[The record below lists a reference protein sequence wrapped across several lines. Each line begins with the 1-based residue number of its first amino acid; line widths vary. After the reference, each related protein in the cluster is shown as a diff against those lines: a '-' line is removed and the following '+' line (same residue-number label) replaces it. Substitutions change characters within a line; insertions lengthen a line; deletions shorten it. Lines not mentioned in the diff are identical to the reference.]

1 MASPLAALGDFRASH
16 PALDVVEDAPVER
29 KLAEASAVIRAL
41 CDSDA
46 VDPEV
51 LSTVCCNMAA
61 RALQSTD
68 AVGVRVVGREPV
80 QRVGHLREPDRRSVP
95 HGLREAAAR
104 HRRSRDDGVLGEPG
118 SGVLGRRRCIARR

>member
-41 CDSDA
+41 CDADA

-61 RALQSTD
+61 RALQSAD
-68 AVGVRVVGREPV
+68 SVGVASESWGASPYSGSVTYANPTGDLYLTAFEKRLLGIDGAEMTACWANPV
-80 QRVGHLREPDRRSVP
+80 PACWG
-95 HGLREAAAR
+95 
-104 HRRSRDDGVLGEPG
+104 DDG
-118 SGVLGRRRCIARR
+118 A